1 MTRPLASRVRL
12 RFLRSLST
20 LALGAAW
27 VLFAAGAFQ
36 AAAADPIARQDP
48 QASGTSAYLP
58 AEDDVEMRYALA
70 LSVARRGDLDA
81 AIATLAELAA
91 RPPQGELGAHVASD
105 LERTRL
111 FQALRAKYLASLAES
126 GGELRLEIKGREIT
140 FVVQTVEPE
149 RVVFRN
155 TAFGIGSVPLAELD
169 SIQIAKQ
176 ISRDFDGESG
186 RWVRLYPYVLAGD
199 ERGPQFLK
207 RDCKDLPEG
216 DKLLADAEQWYP
228 AMVSLADAAALFAE
242 LAANPSAMTGERAKE
257 VLASIKELVA
267 KHGELEAVRG
277 RIPQLRELATH
288 CLEQTY
294 DAKDLIEQLAGRVE
308 NLENGGLKLV
318 YEFDQDKELKDFK
331 TTPAYPAERIAV
343 LPPLKAHATQGVFEL
358 KKSALVAAGTQS
370 WRHIMPFKGPITVRC
385 RMQVEPTTR
394 GGAPTCFWMIGACD
408 NGAESY
414 VALQEL
420 GTAIAIDLPTSHS
433 AYADV
438 AAAKR
443 LMTGTPYDLELVYDG
458 QTVRTKVAKQ
468 VVKEVPAGARSY
480 GDVFFL
486 VHSDSPVRF
495 DRIEIEVQ
503 PGGMGN
509 RGPWLREKLRE
520 MGLGED

>member
-1 MTRPLASRVRL
+1 
-12 RFLRSLST
+12 
-20 LALGAAW
+20 
-27 VLFAAGAFQ
+27 
-36 AAAADPIARQDP
+36 
-48 QASGTSAYLP
+48 
-58 AEDDVEMRYALA
+58 MRYALA
-70 LSVARRGDLDA
+70 LAVARRGDLDA
-81 AIATLAELAA
+81 AIATLTDLAA
-91 RPPQGELGAHVASD
+91 RSPQGDLGAHVASD
-105 LERTRL
+105 LERMRL
-111 FQALRAKYLASLAES
+111 FLALRAKLLASLAES

-140 FVVQTVEPE
+140 FVVQTIEPE

-207 RDCKDLPEG
+207 RDCKGLAEA
-216 DKLLADAEQWYP
+216 DKLLADAESWYP

-242 LAANPSAMTGERAKE
+242 LASNPAALTGRA
-257 VLASIKELVA
+257 
-267 KHGELEAVRG
+267 GEGGARLDQGARGEARRPG
-277 RIPQLRELATH
+277 RRARAHAPAARAREALSGADLRCQGPDRTARR
-288 CLEQTY
+288 
-294 DAKDLIEQLAGRVE
+294 RVE
-308 NLENGGLKLV
+308 NLENGGLKV
-318 YEFDQDKELKDFK
+318 IYEFDQDKELKDFK

-394 GGAPTCFWMIGACD
+394 GGAPTCFWMFGACD

-420 GTAIAIDLPTSHS
+420 GTAIAIDLPTSH
-433 AYADV
+433 AVYADV

-443 LMTGTPYDLELVYDG
+443 LMTGTPYELELVYDG
-458 QTVRTKVAKQ
+458 QTVRTKLAKQ
-468 VVKEVPAGARSY
+468 VVKEVPAGARSS

-486 VHSDSPVRF
+486 VHSDAPIRF
-495 DRIEIEVQ
+495 DRVEIEVQ
-503 PGGMGN
+503 PGGMGD
-509 RGPWLREKLRE
+509 RGPWMREKLRE
-520 MGLGED
+520 LGLGDD